1 MKGYSSKKMRKNI
14 ICAFIAAALLLS
26 ACSSETSD
34 TAADTSVIESI
45 EDTAADTADTSGE
58 QTDAETSDIPDVPTA
73 EYAFNEME
81 INRTI
86 HGKYVSL
93 LDVDSNTVLFE
104 KGGFDSKIYPASTT
118 KLITALIA
126 LENCPLDKVFTAG
139 DELDLVQPHSSLAY
153 ILKGMKLDVDTL
165 IAAMLLPSGNDAAYV
180 IAAGTGKVLAK
191 DENISDT
198 KAVEIFVN
206 EMNAFAKRNG
216 MTGSSFTCPDGFH
229 DENHYTTM
237 RDMMTVAKL
246 AIKNETIMKYAGTF
260 SDKFYYASGESMTWT
275 NTNSLIDPYSD
286 LYYEYVTGLK
296 TGTTDEAGACIVASA
311 TLKGKTV
318 IACVYGAEKSN
329 DRFDDAKILLR
340 AGLSAE

>member
-26 ACSSETSD
+26 SCSSEPSD
-34 TAADTSVIESI
+34 TTADTTVFESV
-45 EDTAADTADTSGE
+45 EDTAADTADTSDE

>member
-1 MKGYSSKKMRKNI
+1 MKGTRIKMRKNI
-14 ICAFIAAALLLS
+14 FCAFVAAALLLS
-26 ACSSETSD
+26 SCSSEMSNT
-34 TAADTSVIESI
+34 TADTSIFESI
-45 EDTAADTADTSGE
+45 EDTENDTVNTDSE
-58 QTDAETSDIPDVPTA
+58 QTDEQTSAETDAPTA

-118 KLITALIA
+118 KLITALVA
-126 LENCPLDKVFTAG
+126 LENCSLDEIFTAG

-180 IAAGTGKVLAK
+180 IAAGTGKIIAK
-191 DENISDT
+191 DKNISDT
-198 KAVEIFVN
+198 KAVEIFVR

-246 AIKNETIMKYAGTF
+246 AIKDETIMKYAGTF

-286 LYYEYVTGLK
+286 LYYEYATGLK
-296 TGTTDEAGACIVASA
+296 TGTTDEAGACIVAVA
-311 TLKGKTV
+311 TLNGKTV
-318 IACVYGAEKSN
+318 IACVYAAEKSN
-329 DRFDDAKILLR
+329 DRFSDAKILLR